1 MLNILCKFQDHLF
14 ITHIYFKDMILFHY
28 FWSFKILRCEFQNGA
43 DGVTT
48 FWVEINGKITGE
60 GPKTLTVGIKSG
72 SNINKYESGG

>member
-48 FWVEINGKITGE
+48 FWVETNGSE